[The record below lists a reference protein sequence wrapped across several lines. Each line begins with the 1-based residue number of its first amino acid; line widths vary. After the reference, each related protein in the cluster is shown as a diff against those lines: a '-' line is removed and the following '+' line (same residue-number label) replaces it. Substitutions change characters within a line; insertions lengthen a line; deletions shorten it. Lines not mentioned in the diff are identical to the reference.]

1 MRRVIRRMCSVAV
14 EPIARGW
21 LKGIVL
27 STVAAAAAYL
37 ATVLWV
43 GRLDVSAAVSL
54 VSVDTLLGLLALSM
68 MNYGLRFLR
77 WHYYLRT
84 LGASIPLGHDLRV
97 YIAGFALTATPGK
110 AGEMARSL
118 WLRPYGVS
126 ATFSLAAFLA
136 ERLQDFLAILLL
148 SSLGVSLY
156 GGVDWLLSMSL
167 GLVALAAGIL
177 YVPLITRWALALA
190 GGRRKRLGA
199 LVSRLSE
206 ILALTKTCLT
216 PRRFAL
222 GLLIGLCAWSAE
234 AFGFFL
240 LMQALGNPLRLLS
253 AISIYALSMLAGAL
267 SFMPGGLGGSEAS
280 MIVLLRILSV
290 PLPMA
295 VSATLLIRLATL
307 WFAVLLGILAL
318 LIRAKIPTMTTASTA
333 ATQPDS
339 V

>member
-1 MRRVIRRMCSVAV
+1 
-14 EPIARGW
+14 

-43 GRLDVSAAVSL
+43 GRLDVSAALRL
-54 VSVDTLLGLLALSM
+54 VSVDTLLGLLALST

-77 WHYYLRT
+77 WHYYLRA
-84 LGASIPLGHDLRV
+84 LGSSIPLRHNLRV

-118 WLRPYGVS
+118 WLRPYGVP
-126 ATFSLAAFLA
+126 ATSSLAAFLA

-148 SSLGVSLY
+148 SSLGASLY
-156 GGVDWLLSMSL
+156 GGVGWLLLMSL
-167 GLVALAAGIL
+167 GLLVLAVGVL
-177 YVPLITRWALALA
+177 YVPSITGWALGLA
-190 GGRRKRLGA
+190 GGRSGRLGA
-199 LVSRLSE
+199 LARRLSE
-206 ILALTKTCLT
+206 ILILTKACLT
-216 PRRFAL
+216 PGRFVL

-234 AFGFFL
+234 AFGFYM
-240 LMQALGNPLRLLS
+240 LMQAMGHPLHLLS
-253 AISIYALSMLAGAL
+253 AVSIYASSMLAGAV

-280 MIVLLRILSV
+280 MIVLLRISGV
-290 PLPMA
+290 PLPLA

-318 LIRAKIPTMTTASTA
+318 LVGSKIPTTMTTVSAAS
-333 ATQPDS
+333 TQPDS